1 MELYDMLLAQKVNGG
16 GGSGG
21 NSIPMCHAS
30 ITNASGE
37 IAEHWAS
44 YFINDM
50 LHTGFMLDD
59 DETLAAD
66 FPYQENANDLRGEDD
81 TTVYC
86 NVGLSQDYV
95 ATITTAENCSIDI
108 SGMVI
113 ITDPTKP
120 STLTISVSD
129 WGQLPK

>member
-37 IAEHWAS
+37 MAGENAA
-44 YFINDM
+44 YFVNDI
-50 LHTGFMLDD
+50 LYTGFDLDD
-59 DETLAAD
+59 NETLAAD
-66 FPYQENANDLRGEDD
+66 FPYQETASDLKAADD
-81 TTVYC
+81 KIVYC
-86 NVGLSQDYV
+86 GVGLNQDYV

-129 WGQLPK
+129 WGQMPK